1 MYYVIKYYTVALL
14 IYIATFNEEKKLK
27 FWVFKDNIIRIM
39 IEKNYY
45 NEVKL

>member
-27 FWVFKDNIIRIM
+27 FWVFKDNR
-39 IEKNYY
+39 NYDRKKTITT
-45 NEVKL
+45 N